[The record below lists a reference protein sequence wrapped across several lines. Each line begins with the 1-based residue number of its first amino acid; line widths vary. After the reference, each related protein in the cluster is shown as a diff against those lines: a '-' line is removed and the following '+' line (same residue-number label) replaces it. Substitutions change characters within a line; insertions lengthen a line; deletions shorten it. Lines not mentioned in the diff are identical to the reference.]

1 MLDLAVWAKVR
12 QDLETLTF
20 QKEGKAHT
28 VLVPKYLLWAV
39 DRPTLGEKVEQ
50 KVN

>member
-1 MLDLAVWAKVR
+1 M
-12 QDLETLTF
+12 F

-28 VLVPKYLLWAV
+28 VLVPKYPLWAV
-39 DRPTLGEKVEQ
+39 DRLTLGEKVEQ